1 MSKEKL
7 IIFDTTMRDGEQSPG
22 ASMTMEEKLRIARA
36 LERMRVDVI
45 EAGFP
50 ASSNGDF
57 EAVRAVAN
65 AIKDSTVA
73 GLCRANDRDIQ
84 RGIDALKGAKSW
96 RVHTFIA
103 TSPLHM
109 EKKLRMTP
117 EQVLEQTRLSVRY
130 ARNACPDVEFS
141 PEDGSRSEPDFLC
154 RVLEAAIR
162 EGATTINIPDTV
174 GYAVPQQFGEF
185 IRDLRRRI
193 PNSDKAVWSV
203 HCHNDLGMAVANSL
217 AAVMIGGARQIE
229 CTINGLGERAGNTS
243 LEEVVMAV
251 RTRADFFNLETRLD
265 TTQIVPT
272 SRLVSQITGFVVQPN
287 KAVVGANAFA
297 HASGIHQDGVLK
309 ARQTYEI
316 MTAEDVGWST
326 NKIVLGKL
334 SGRTAF
340 KQRLKELGV
349 ELESEDRVNKAFQ
362 RFKDLAD
369 KKSEIFDEDLFALV
383 SEEAAA
389 LQDEQWRLV
398 HMNQASGMGERPHA
412 SVVLAEAGAEKRAD
426 SEGDGPVDATFKA
439 IEKLAKSGSEL
450 LLYSVNAVTTGTESQ
465 GEVTVRLAKGGR
477 VVNGVGADTDI
488 VVASAKAYVSALNKL
503 ASKVERLNPQHQL

>member
-1 MSKEKL
+1 
-7 IIFDTTMRDGEQSPG
+7 
-22 ASMTMEEKLRIARA
+22 
-36 LERMRVDVI
+36 
-45 EAGFP
+45 
-50 ASSNGDF
+50 
-57 EAVRAVAN
+57 
-65 AIKDSTVA
+65 
-73 GLCRANDRDIQ
+73 LCRANDKDIQ
-84 RGIDALKGAKSW
+84 RGIDALRGAKSW
-96 RVHTFIA
+96 RIHTFIA
-103 TSPLHM
+103 TSPIHM

-117 EQVLEQTRLSVRY
+117 EQVLEQATLSVRY

-154 RVLEAAIR
+154 RVLESAIK

-174 GYAVPQQFGEF
+174 GYAVPQQFGAF
-185 IRDLRRRI
+185 IRDLRERI
-193 PNSDKAVWSV
+193 PNSDRAVWSV

-217 AAVMIGGARQIE
+217 AAVMVGGVRQIE

-251 RTRADFFNLETRLD
+251 KTRADFFDMETRLD

-297 HASGIHQDGVLK
+297 HASGIHQDGVIK

-316 MTAEDVGWST
+316 MTAEDVGWTT
-326 NKIVLGKL
+326 NRIVLGKL

-340 KQRLKELGV
+340 RQRLKELGV
-349 ELESEDRVNKAFQ
+349 ELENEDQVNKAFQ

-369 KKSEIFDEDLFALV
+369 TKAEIFDADIYALV
-383 SEEAAA
+383 SEESAAR
-389 LQDEQWRLV
+389 LDEHWRLV
-398 HMNQASGMGERPHA
+398 HMSQASGMGERPHA
-412 SVVLAEAGAEKRAD
+412 TVVLNEAGTEKRSE

-503 ASKVERLNPQHQL
+503 ASKIERLNPQHQM